1 VGTRGAGEAARTRRS
16 WEFSA
21 TCSLARLLLPSLA
34 RSLARSLAFS
44 TIATLLAVIGAKCA
58 IIVPRRVQ
66 AEPTRTDG
74 RTGERMD
81 SRWTLDIARATCVW
95 EVAQGSW
102 NPERIHDRGTQDGKS
117 GAVARPNS
125 DLPVDLIAPRSRA
138 MDTRS
143 GKLSGRT
150 ATTTLVPANIND
162 DARGEEPRRARVRSR
177 STSPRLRASYHATP
191 SRTSSP
197 ESRNDYFNVSP
208 QGAREHRC
216 RRSCSDRLESS
227 RTNMQT

>member
-162 DARGEEPRRARVRSR
+162 DARAPARPPTRPSVSLFVRSDGR
-177 STSPRLRASYHATP
+177 TGIVRGTKASESPLAVYLAEAPRLL
-191 SRTSSP
+191 SRDSFADEQSGVA
-197 ESRNDYFNVSP
+197 E
-208 QGAREHRC
+208 
-216 RRSCSDRLESS
+216 
-227 RTNMQT
+227 